1 MKYCPYCGTSL
12 PGSAISFCSECGK
25 ALPTGKPA
33 PRQPADRRRTAKS
46 AACSAPKRRQSE
58 KRLLTQR
65 QTPAQPPKNEAD
77 EHYDGYYDDV
87 LPVDAGQQSDQ
98 MDPEL
103 IKRVALLVSV
113 AVGIIILAMVLM
125 TLL

>member
-12 PGSAISFCSECGK
+12 PGSAISFCSECGR

-33 PRQPADRRRTAKS
+33 PRQPSNRRRTAKS
-46 AACSAPKRRQSE
+46 AARSAPKRRQSE
-58 KRLLTQR
+58 KRLPAQR
-65 QTPAQPPKNEAD
+65 QTPAQPPKNAAD

-103 IKRVALLVSV
+103 IKRIALLVSV
-113 AVGIIILAMVLM
+113 AAGIIISAMVLM